1 MFRLYEI
8 TKFVVLMTRVQNN
21 QPEYEM
27 VEERGG
33 EMKDNILATVAER
46 PRMNVVLKID
56 FRKTRRADNISSEKN
71 RNRIFENCIVNR
83 TVELQIANN
92 RGESSRPY
100 LAHSNSD
107 SSILIG

>member
-27 VEERGG
+27 VEERGD

-56 FRKTRRADNISSEKN
+56 FRKTRRADNMSSEKTETE
-71 RNRIFENCIVNR
+71 FLKIV
-83 TVELQIANN
+83 
-92 RGESSRPY
+92 S
-100 LAHSNSD
+100 
-107 SSILIG
+107 